1 VQDIM
6 LAISDKYAL
15 PLPLAMLILVE
26 EIIKTSKVLKVFIP
40 KIIKL
45 KKPASKVN

>member
-1 VQDIM
+1 M
-6 LAISDKYAL
+6 LVISDKYTL
-15 PLPLAMLILVE
+15 PLPLAILALAK
-26 EIIKTSKVLKVFIP
+26 EITKTNKVLKVLIF

>member
-1 VQDIM
+1 M

-26 EIIKTSKVLKVFIP
+26 EITKTSKVLKVLIP
-40 KIIKL
+40 KIVKL
-45 KKPASKVN
+45 KKLANKVD

>member
-1 VQDIM
+1 M

-15 PLPLAMLILVE
+15 PLPLTILALAK
-26 EIIKTSKVLKVFIP
+26 EITKTSKVLKVLIL

-45 KKPASKVN
+45 KKLANKVD